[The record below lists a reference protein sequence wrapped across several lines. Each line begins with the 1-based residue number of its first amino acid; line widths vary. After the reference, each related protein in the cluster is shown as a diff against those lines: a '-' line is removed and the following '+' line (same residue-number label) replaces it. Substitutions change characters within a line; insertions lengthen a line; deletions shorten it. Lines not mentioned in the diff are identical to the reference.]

1 MGSINTA
8 YFSEFNVVAIQ
19 PQRSILGKKKTKK
32 SKDIMR
38 FMSIRVVMVVGPIQ
52 WVSHLNSQF
61 WEKSMKTHRY
71 SVIDQY

>member
-1 MGSINTA
+1 
-8 YFSEFNVVAIQ
+8 
-19 PQRSILGKKKTKK
+19 
-32 SKDIMR
+32 MR